1 MNLLHLSNCF
11 IQDHKISKKTLHE
24 RSGIG
29 KTKPDITYIKKS
41 LAFPHPPCYIYIAM
55 S

>member
-24 RSGIG
+24 GIWDRQN
-29 KTKPDITYIKKS
+29 KARYN
-41 LAFPHPPCYIYIAM
+41 IY
-55 S
+55 